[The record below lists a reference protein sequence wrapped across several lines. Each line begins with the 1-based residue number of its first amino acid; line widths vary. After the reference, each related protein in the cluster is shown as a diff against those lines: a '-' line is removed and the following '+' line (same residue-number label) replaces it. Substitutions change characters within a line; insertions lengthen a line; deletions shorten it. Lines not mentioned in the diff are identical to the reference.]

1 MNLFDKYKDKQNVL
15 TVEQI
20 TNSNVVLCLSTDIVL
35 YWVYYLS
42 PDSEIISVSNNY
54 IVFHIGEGE
63 YIIQIT
69 NGDENIVM
77 NMVNLL
83 TKKNYV
89 HFVLCDF
96 DKVNYYIDKFETE
109 DINNFNYSLVNY
121 MSETVYDTEPR
132 PLNKLGKI
140 KYYFTSTNV
149 LSKEGNKNVL
159 SNFQTSMG
167 DRFILDFRYSL
178 TYFYTKLGFNY
189 FQKGDHQFTNTN
201 RLNKVF
207 LYSKSISSI
216 RDKSIN
222 DAIETGKIHEKK
234 YTDEDWF
241 WYFNN
246 YNQYHTPFVI
256 DYNSCKFNLVT
267 ETQPQES
274 HGQLVGLF
282 FSEKTIKT
290 FLVPTPSY
298 VLLQEEVYKQLI
310 SNGFYFLN
318 VEFNNNYEDFCKF
331 LKDCNEKDMEMLFQ
345 NTYNKSKFNKI
356 KLEDY
361 IYGKK
366 QRELNLL
373 FSK

>member
-15 TVEQI
+15 TIDNIVDSKI
-20 TNSNVVLCLSTDIVL
+20 ILCVSTDIVL

-42 PDSEIISVSNNY
+42 PDSNIVSVNNNY
-54 IVFHIGEGE
+54 VVFRLNDGQ

-69 NGDENIVM
+69 NSNENTVM
-77 NMVNLL
+77 NIVNLL
-83 TKKNYV
+83 TEKNYV

-96 DKVNYYIDKFETE
+96 DKVNHYITKFESE
-109 DINNFNYSLVNY
+109 DIKNFNYSLVNY

-132 PLNKLGKI
+132 PLDKLNKI

-149 LSKEGNKNVL
+149 LARSGNQNVI
-159 SNFQTSMG
+159 SDFQTNMG
-167 DRFILDFRYSL
+167 NRFILDFRYSL

-189 FQKGDHQFTNTN
+189 FQKGNHLFTNSN

-207 LYSKSISSI
+207 LYSKSINST
-216 RDKSIN
+216 RDKSIKV
-222 DAIETGKIHEKK
+222 AIETGKIFEKT
-234 YTDEDWF
+234 YSDEDWF

-246 YNQYHTPFVI
+246 YNQYHTPFIV
-256 DYNSCKFNLVT
+256 DYNSCKFNLVM

-274 HGQLVGLF
+274 NGQLVGLF

-318 VEFNNNYEDFCKF
+318 VEFNNNYKDFCGF
-331 LKDCNEKDMEMLFQ
+331 LKDSGNKDMDELFEL
-345 NTYNKSKFNKI
+345 TYHKSKSNKL
-356 KLEDY
+356 KLEEY
-361 IYGKK
+361 IYSQK
-366 QRELNLL
+366 QREIDLL

>member
-15 TVEQI
+15 TIDKIVDSKI
-20 TNSNVVLCLSTDIVL
+20 ILCVSTDIVL

-42 PDSEIISVSNNY
+42 PNSDIVSVSNNY
-54 IVFHIGEGE
+54 VVFRLNDGE
-63 YIIQIT
+63 YIVQIT
-69 NGDENIVM
+69 NSNENTVM
-77 NMVNLL
+77 NIVNLL
-83 TKKNYV
+83 TEKNYV

-96 DKVNYYIDKFETE
+96 DKVNHYITKFESE
-109 DINNFNYSLVNY
+109 DIKNFNYSLVNY

-132 PLNKLGKI
+132 PLDKLNKI

-149 LSKEGNKNVL
+149 LGRGGNQNVI
-159 SNFQTSMG
+159 SDFQTNMSN
-167 DRFILDFRYSL
+167 RFILDFRYSL

-189 FQKGDHQFTNTN
+189 FQKGNHLFTNSN

-207 LYSKSISSI
+207 LYSKSINST
-216 RDKSIN
+216 RDKSIKE
-222 DAIETGKIHEKK
+222 AIETGKIFEKT
-234 YTDEDWF
+234 YSNEDWF

-246 YNQYHTPFVI
+246 YNQYHTPFIV
-256 DYNSCKFNLVT
+256 DYNSCKFNLVM

-274 HGQLVGLF
+274 NGQLVGLF

-318 VEFNNNYEDFCKF
+318 VEFNNNYKDFCDF
-331 LKDCNEKDMEMLFQ
+331 LKNSSDKDMDELFEL
-345 NTYNKSKFNKI
+345 TYHKSKSNKLR
-356 KLEDY
+356 LEEY
-361 IYGKK
+361 IYSEK
-366 QRELNLL
+366 QREINLL

>member
-15 TVEQI
+15 TIDKIVDSKI
-20 TNSNVVLCLSTDIVL
+20 ILCVSTDIVL

-42 PDSEIISVSNNY
+42 PNSDIVSVSNNY
-54 IVFHIGEGE
+54 IVFRLNDGE
-63 YIIQIT
+63 YIVQIT
-69 NGDENIVM
+69 NSNENTVM
-77 NMVNLL
+77 NIVNLL
-83 TKKNYV
+83 TEKNYV

-96 DKVNYYIDKFETE
+96 DKVNHYITKFESE
-109 DINNFNYSLVNY
+109 DIKNFNYSLVNY

-132 PLNKLGKI
+132 PLDKLNKI

-149 LSKEGNKNVL
+149 LARSGNQNVI
-159 SNFQTSMG
+159 SDFQTNMG
-167 DRFILDFRYSL
+167 NRFILDFRYSL

-189 FQKGDHQFTNTN
+189 FQKGNHLFTNSN

-207 LYSKSISSI
+207 LYSKSINST
-216 RDKSIN
+216 RDKSIKE
-222 DAIETGKIHEKK
+222 AIETGKIFEKT
-234 YTDEDWF
+234 YSDEDWF

-246 YNQYHTPFVI
+246 YNQYHTPFIV
-256 DYNSCKFNLVT
+256 DYNSCKFNLVM
-267 ETQPQES
+267 ETQSQES
-274 HGQLVGLF
+274 NGQLVGLF

-318 VEFNNNYEDFCKF
+318 VEFNNNYKDFCDF
-331 LKDCNEKDMEMLFQ
+331 LKNSGDKDMDELFEL
-345 NTYNKSKFNKI
+345 TYHKSKSNKLR
-356 KLEDY
+356 LEEY
-361 IYGKK
+361 IYGEK
-366 QRELNLL
+366 QREINLL